1 MGLIRAALGAVGSV
15 AADQWKEF
23 FTCDSLSNEVLVAKG
38 TMQTQGKGWFRNNKA
53 STDIITSGSVIN
65 VNEGQ
70 VALIVDNGRIVE
82 FCAEPGAFRWDSST
96 EPSLF
101 CGDFFHGL
109 VESFKRIGHRFTF
122 GGDLGSQQRV
132 YYVNVKEI
140 IGNKFGTTTPMPYDD
155 PYYRTALYIRYFGQY
170 SFRIA
175 DPIVFFSNIAGNVTD
190 TYTREQLMQ
199 TCTDEFMTALD
210 TALAM
215 CAGEGIKFSQLPQ
228 KQREIAGFMNQTLDS
243 EWRENRGLEVESVA
257 LVKVTP
263 DDKSRERIEEFDTNV
278 MHSAPDAMTGGLAY
292 AQMQAMREAAGNANG
307 AMNGFVGMGMASSA
321 MGGAAMQGTLIQNA
335 QQMAA
340 ERAAQAPA
348 PAQNTHTCAAC
359 GHSFAG
365 RFCPECGAR
374 YEEPAEDGW
383 VCPTCN
389 ATRTGRFCPECGARR
404 PEQTTYTCPCGYTA
418 SEPFRFCPECGR
430 RRED

>member
-15 AADQWKEF
+15 TADQWKEF
-23 FTCDSLSNEVLVAKG
+23 FTCDSLSNDVLVAKG
-38 TMQTQGKGWFRNNKA
+38 TMKTQGKGWFRNNKG

-109 VESFKRIGHRFTF
+109 VESFKRVGYRFSF

-170 SFRIA
+170 SFKIA
-175 DPIVFFSNIAGNVTD
+175 DPIVFFSNIAGNVAD
-190 TYTREQLMQ
+190 VYTRDDLMS

-215 CAGEGIKFSQLPQ
+215 CASEGVKFSQLPT
-228 KQREIAGFMNQTLDS
+228 KQRELAGFMNQTLDD
-243 EWRENRGLEVESVA
+243 EWRENRGLEVCSVA

-307 AMNGFVGMGMASSA
+307 AMNGFVGMGMASNA
-321 MGGAAMQGTLIQNA
+321 MGGAAMQGQLIQNA
-335 QQMAA
+335 QQMAT
-340 ERAAQAPA
+340 ERAQQQPA
-348 PAQNTHTCAAC
+348 ADLHTCAGC
-359 GHSFAG
+359 GHRFSG
-365 RFCPECGAR
+365 RFCPECGMR
-374 YEEPAEDGW
+374 YEEPADDSW
-383 VCPTCN
+383 LCPTCN
-389 ATRTGRFCPECGARR
+389 ARRTGRFCPECGSRR
-404 PEQTTYTCPCGYTA
+404 PEATEYTCSCGYRS
-418 SEPFRFCPECGR
+418 SEPFRFCPECGA